1 MLQAK
6 TRSIIQAPQPRV
18 EDRQPRR
25 LMLALA
31 VLLVLLVGVV
41 IRDSDF
47 WFNRETSTLD
57 SEATPTTLS
66 QPAATRAVPT
76 AAAPAAR
83 TVTAPETKKTATATK
98 EAVASAPAG
107 PVAPAATVNRTV
119 LPPLEVEVVA
129 GDKHNTV
136 RPGSNA
142 TKVELKKDTGSA
154 AAITAKAADRER
166 IDAGQGTY
174 EATYPTLGQHMNVT
188 GSVVLQAVIG
198 ANGVIETLRVV
209 SGPSIL
215 TSAAT
220 QAVREWRF
228 KPYVQNGQAVETQAR
243 ITVNF
248 SIKVDGS
255 SAKTT

>member
-1 MLQAK
+1 
-6 TRSIIQAPQPRV
+6 
-18 EDRQPRR
+18 
-25 LMLALA
+25 MLALA
-31 VLLVLLVGVV
+31 VLLLLLVGVV
-41 IRDSDF
+41 LRDSDF

-57 SEATPTTLS
+57 GEATPTTSS
-66 QPAATRAVPT
+66 QPTVATKPIPN
-76 AAAPAAR
+76 APAAK
-83 TVTAPETKKTATATK
+83 TVTAPVTKKAASVGK
-98 EAVASAPAG
+98 EEAQPAASA
-107 PVAPAATVNRTV
+107 APAATVNRTV
-119 LPPLEVEVVA
+119 LPPMEMEVVA

-142 TKVELKKDTGSA
+142 TKVEIKKDMGSA

-166 IDAGQGTY
+166 IDVGQGAY

-198 ANGVIETLRVV
+198 ADGVIETLRVV

-215 TSAAT
+215 TTAAT